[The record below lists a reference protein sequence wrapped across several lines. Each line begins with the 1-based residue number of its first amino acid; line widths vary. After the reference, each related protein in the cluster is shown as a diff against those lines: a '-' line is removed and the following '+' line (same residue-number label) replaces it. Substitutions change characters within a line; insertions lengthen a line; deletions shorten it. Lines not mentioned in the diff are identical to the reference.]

1 MCKAQNRKNEIL
13 TFVEISTRVIFIWRC
28 INMKY
33 FYARVSTE
41 QQNLAR
47 QIDMA
52 KELEI
57 PKQNIFVDKLS
68 GKNTK
73 RPELQKL
80 LSILQ
85 ENDIVIVESI
95 SRFARN
101 TKDLLNLIE
110 KLHNKSVEFV
120 SKKESIDTTTPTGKF
135 MLVVFGAVA
144 ELERDFIL
152 DRQRE
157 GIKSAK
163 ARGVKFG
170 RTAIKLPRNFGELV
184 KLYLEKQIKLDKIL
198 EKCNFSERTFYRH
211 LANFKQQH

>member
-1 MCKAQNRKNEIL
+1 MNDNR
-13 TFVEISTRVIFIWRC
+13 
-28 INMKY
+28 Y

-47 QIDMA
+47 QIDLA
-52 KELEI
+52 NELGI

-68 GKNTK
+68 GKNIK
-73 RPELQKL
+73 RPQLQKL

-85 ENDIVIVESI
+85 EGDVVIVESI

-101 TKDLLNLIE
+101 TKDLLNLVE
-110 KLHNKSVEFV
+110 QLHNKGVEFI
-120 SKKESIDTTTPTGKF
+120 SKKENIDTTIPTGKF

-152 DRQRE
+152 QRQAE

-163 ARGVKFG
+163 KRGVVFG
-170 RTAIKLPRNFGELV
+170 RPVKKPPENFADIIKLYENKKMNLNE
-184 KLYLEKQIKLDKIL
+184 IL
-198 EKCNFSERTFYRH
+198 EKTKFTEGTFYRRLREFRGKH
-211 LANFKQQH
+211 KKQQTCK